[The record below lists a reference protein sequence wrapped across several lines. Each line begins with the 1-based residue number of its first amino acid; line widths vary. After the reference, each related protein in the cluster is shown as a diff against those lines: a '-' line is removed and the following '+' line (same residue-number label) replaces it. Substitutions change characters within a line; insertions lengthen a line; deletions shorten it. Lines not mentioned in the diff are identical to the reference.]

1 MTTSSST
8 RRRFLLGAVGALAA
22 GGAAYVY
29 WRGVRY
35 PLLHFAGAGPATTA
49 EAAGGVEVSARGAAV
64 LEAGPDGMRFRAF
77 TPEPAFTTR
86 GRGEVRIVVENLH
99 RDAAL
104 EATPAQAVTEDRFGL
119 SRSLTLSA
127 TTETRFSWRFPE
139 ADRYRFAVIGDS
151 GGGTELEW
159 VLRRGGELGAAF
171 LLHLGDIYYE
181 AGDFERA
188 AVNLNAAAIPTYGA
202 IGNHDFHKGWRAL
215 YPRFNSVVG
224 PSNSRF
230 TLGGVE
236 FVNFDTAADF
246 IPAARGQRA
255 RILESLRPVG
265 AGSAVRDR
273 VAFTHAP
280 LRDPDPARDHAVSR
294 VSEARWLREK
304 LLASGSRNLLV
315 GHIHIKEEFDDQG
328 LHTFISGQGLG
339 HADLI
344 GDRPYRSF
352 AEILLGDVEP
362 GEPVRYQWQPLD
374 MPLEAHCNA
383 RNLGVFDVLQ
393 RPDVKARLLEEC
405 GRS

>member
-1 MTTSSST
+1 MTASRSS
-8 RRRFLLGAVGALAA
+8 RRRFLLGAAGALAA
-22 GGAAYVY
+22 GGAAYGY

-35 PLLHFAGAGPATTA
+35 PLLHFAGSGPDTAGS
-49 EAAGGVEVSARGAAV
+49 AGGVEVSARGAAV
-64 LEAGPDGMRFRAF
+64 LESSPELIRFRAF

-86 GRGEVRIVVENLH
+86 GRGEARIVVENLH

-104 EATPAQAVTEDRFGL
+104 EVTPEQAIAEDRSGL
-119 SRSLTLSA
+119 SRSLTLTA
-127 TTETRFSWRFPE
+127 TAETRFSWRFPGAE
-139 ADRYRFAVIGDS
+139 RYRFAAIGDT

-159 VLRRGGELGAAF
+159 VLRRGAELGAGF

-188 AVNLNAAAIPTYGA
+188 AVNLNAAAIPTYAA
-202 IGNHDFHKGWRAL
+202 IGNHDFHDGWRAL

-246 IPAARGQRA
+246 IPAARGRRA
-255 RILESLRPVG
+255 RILESLTPLE

-280 LRDPDPARDHAVSR
+280 LRDPDPVRDHAVSR

-304 LLASGSRNLLV
+304 LLASGTRNLLV
-315 GHIHIKEEFDDQG
+315 GHLHIKEEFDDQG
-328 LHTFISGQGLG
+328 LHTIISGQGLG

-362 GEPVRYQWQPLD
+362 GEPVRYQWQALD
-374 MPLEAHCNA
+374 MPLGAHCNA
-383 RNLGVFDVLQ
+383 RNLRVMDAMQ
-393 RPDVKARLLEEC
+393 RPNVKADLLAQC
-405 GRS
+405 GKT